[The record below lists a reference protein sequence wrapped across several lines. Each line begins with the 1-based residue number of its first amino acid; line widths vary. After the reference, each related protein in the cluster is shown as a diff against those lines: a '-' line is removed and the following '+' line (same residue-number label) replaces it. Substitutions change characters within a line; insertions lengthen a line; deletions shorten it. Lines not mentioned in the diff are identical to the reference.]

1 MVFTLISQDARTNA
15 RLGTIKTQHG
25 EVHTPAFIPVGTQ
38 ATVKALTPEDLEALG
53 AEIVLCNTYH
63 LYLRPGHE
71 LIKSLGGLHRFMH
84 WDHSL
89 LTDSGGFQVYSIAA
103 NQKVSEQ
110 GISFQSHLDGSR
122 HLLTPELCMD
132 VQTALGVDIM
142 MCLDECVPYPASRE
156 YCRSSLELTT
166 RWAER
171 CRERQRGSKQA
182 LFGIVQGGMFRDL
195 REKAA
200 SDLIAMDFDGYAL
213 GGLSVGEST
222 ELMREMVGH
231 TAPLLPAHKP
241 RYLMGVGTPGDMV
254 EAVSCGMDLFD
265 CVLPTRNARN
275 GMLFTGS
282 GRIVIKNARHRT
294 EEMPVDPD
302 CGCYTCRHYS
312 RAYLHHLFSARE
324 ILSYRLNTIHNLFFY
339 LTLMA
344 AMRKALAEG
353 TFAEFRRG
361 FHAGRRNGDDDP
373 PMKGSHN

>member
-1 MVFTLISQDARTNA
+1 VFALIAQDAQSSA

-63 LYLRPGHE
+63 LYLRPGHG
-71 LIKSLGGLHRFMH
+71 LIQSLGGLHRFMH
-84 WDHSL
+84 WEHPL
-89 LTDSGGFQVYSIAA
+89 LTDSGGFQVYSLAA
-103 NQKVSEQ
+103 NRKISEP

-132 VQTALGVDIM
+132 VQKALGVDIM
-142 MCLDECVPYPASRE
+142 MCLDECVPYPASHE
-156 YCRSSLELTT
+156 YCSISLDRTT

-171 CRERQRGSKQA
+171 CRERNRGGNQA

-200 SDLIAMDFDGYAL
+200 NELIALDFDGYAL
-213 GGLSVGEST
+213 GGLSVGEGT
-222 ELMREMVGH
+222 ALMREMIGH
-231 TAPLLPAHKP
+231 TAPLLPVHKP
-241 RYLMGVGTPGDMV
+241 RYLMGVGTPEDMV
-254 EAVSCGMDLFD
+254 EAVGCGMDMFD

-294 EEMPVDPD
+294 EEIPVDPD

-339 LTLMA
+339 LNLMA
-344 AMRKALAEG
+344 AMRKALAAG

-361 FHAGRRNGDDDP
+361 FHAERKSANDTLTEEGI
-373 PMKGSHN
+373 